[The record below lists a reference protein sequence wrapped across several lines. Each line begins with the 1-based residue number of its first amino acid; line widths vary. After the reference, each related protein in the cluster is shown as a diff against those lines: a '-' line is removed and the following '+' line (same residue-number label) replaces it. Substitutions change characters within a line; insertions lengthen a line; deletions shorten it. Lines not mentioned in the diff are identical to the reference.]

1 MNDHKTLS
9 HGRFLVSAVLCALA
23 LALAFVPADEAS
35 AQVFAVGN
43 ISSAGVEVASS
54 ASQLIGARVATPA
67 RRLPPTR
74 PLVPAGIIVRQPNA
88 GQVAS
93 AGQGTAATEG
103 TSAGCGWCWHLRSLF
118 TGGFRHVG
126 FPRGDDSCGWPPPPP
141 WHKCSRCGS
150 GLGCHT
156 DGDDG
161 LCHILCGPAGGDL
174 TQILDAERR
183 GFEALSATVVADA
196 LLAAPAGIQVEYVS
210 DVGRIDFILECAP
223 GATAETIPVPP
234 GEMRAA
240 LDAELRMRKGPRLV
254 AVPTPL
260 P

>member
-23 LALAFVPADEAS
+23 LALAFVPADQAS
-35 AQVFAVGN
+35 AQVFAVGD

-74 PLVPAGIIVRQPNA
+74 PLVPAGIIVRQPTA

-103 TSAGCGWCWHLRSLF
+103 TSAGCGWCWQFRSLI
-118 TGGFRHVG
+118 TDTFRHV
-126 FPRGDDSCGWPPPPP
+126 FPRGNDSCGSPTPPP
-141 WHKCSRCGS
+141 WYSCSRCGS

-156 DGDDG
+156 NGDGG
-161 LCHILCGPAGGDL
+161 RCHILCGPAGGDL
-174 TQILDAERR
+174 AQILGAARR

-210 DVGRIDFILECAP
+210 DAGRIDFILDCAP

>member
-1 MNDHKTLS
+1 MNDHKTVSL
-9 HGRFLVSAVLCALA
+9 GRILASAVLCVLA
-23 LALAFVPADEAS
+23 LAVAVVPADETP
-35 AQVFAVGN
+35 AQVFAA
-43 ISSAGVEVASS
+43 SDLSPASMEVATP
-54 ASQLIGARVATPA
+54 ASQLIGAKAATPA

-74 PLVPAGIIVRQPNA
+74 PLAPAGIIVRQPTA

-93 AGQGTAATEG
+93 AGQGTVASEG
-103 TSAGCGWCWHLRSLF
+103 ASAGCGWCWHFKSLL
-118 TGGFRHVG
+118 TGTFRHV
-126 FPRGDDSCGWPPPPP
+126 FPRGNDSCGWPPPPP
-141 WHKCSRCGS
+141 WHRCSRCGS

-156 DGDDG
+156 VGDDG
-161 LCHILCGPAGGDL
+161 FCHILCGPAGGDL
-174 TQILDAERR
+174 AQILDAARR

-210 DVGRIDFILECAP
+210 DAGRIDFILECAP

-254 AVPTPL
+254 AAPAPL